1 MVLDIVNSLQQL
13 YGSGLYSNVVE
24 LCNLT
29 NCHKETFLESLGPS
43 QGWQL
48 QRILADSLLE
58 LKEWKRAEA
67 VYRQILQAKKH
78 SRSKPPP
85 VVTNMNTP
93 PPCQDLSSEADIK
106 YKLYE
111 CYMGMGQSNTQ
122 ARNILES
129 IATKN
134 RCGKVNMALARLY
147 HAANLERP
155 AIAAYREVVRECP
168 LAVEAVRGLLQLGV
182 KPAEVRDLTQEAEP
196 DPEAAWLPDWVSGL
210 AKLYSRDYE
219 GCVRELLGVEAGSLG
234 GSPALAADLGLAQ
247 HWAGNQ
253 EAAISSLARTVSLA
267 PLTLRGMDSL
277 AALYA
282 DTGRLRELE
291 NLATRLM
298 GITEEQPQ
306 PWVAM
311 GYFCHLTK
319 KSPKAVYFAH
329 KACLL
334 DPRNVEAL
342 LLKGR
347 VLLDLKKLPD
357 AMNHFREALGLAPH
371 RYEAHKG
378 LVDCYLGLSRQRE
391 AVTIATTAC
400 KQLANSPRALTLY
413 ASVLLKEPLSCARAK
428 SLLEKASVTGY
439 LPGGVTT
446 LELIYLIEVYIVL
459 CSCVQVGGAA
469 GQGGRHP
476 ARYRGGAGT
485 AGPLQHGHAAPPA
498 GGPAGARRA
507 RARGARRGAL
517 QPRPRPRPRQP
528 GRHPGAA
535 EDGGRLGRHGGYL

>member
-13 YGSGLYSNVVE
+13 YSSGLYSNVVE

-29 NCHKETFLESLGPS
+29 NCHKEVFLESLGPS
-43 QGWQL
+43 QGCQL

-85 VVTNMNTP
+85 VVISMNTP

-182 KPAEVRDLTQEAEP
+182 KPGEVRDLTLEAEP
-196 DPEAAWLPDWVSGL
+196 DPEAGTWLPDWVSGL

-219 GCVRELLGVEAGSLG
+219 GCARELLAVEAGSLG
-234 GSPALAADLGLAQ
+234 GSPGLAADLGLAQ

-439 LPGGVTT
+439 LPGGVT
-446 LELIYLIEVYIVL
+446 INVFDR
-459 CSCVQVGGAA
+459 S
-469 GQGGRHP
+469 
-476 ARYRGGAGT
+476 
-485 AGPLQHGHAAPPA
+485 
-498 GGPAGARRA
+498 
-507 RARGARRGAL
+507 
-517 QPRPRPRPRQP
+517 
-528 GRHPGAA
+528 
-535 EDGGRLGRHGGYL
+535 